1 MNWDDALNQKST
13 EVYIIH
19 SVRSVC
25 RFLCFAF
32 YVHVIVDKLARV
44 HLYWF
49 MCWLFSH
56 LIDDLK
62 NKSLVQ
68 TVICLLNQ
76 HDYFQTNKNSRGASV
91 YLLSGPECLL
101 PLLLFHVF
109 AQEQMKFC
117 MFVRSGE
124 NVHVSLVWHT
134 ESREWLTCD
143 SATSTWFELHEWN
156 LVHTC
161 NMLRWSKKSA
171 GQLNPNPTGTL
182 NWRCHFGN
190 FLALLPTPPGDFIGS
205 P

>member
-1 MNWDDALNQKST
+1 MFMLSLINLPEFTFIGSCAD
-13 EVYIIH
+13 Y
-19 SVRSVC
+19 
-25 RFLCFAF
+25 FLTWSM
-32 YVHVIVDKLARV
+32 IWKK
-44 HLYWF
+44 
-49 MCWLFSH
+49 
-56 LIDDLK
+56 K
-62 NKSLVQ
+62 NLVQ
-68 TVICLLNQ
+68 TVICFLNQ
-76 HDYFQTNKNSRGASV
+76 HDYFQTNKNSRGTSV
-91 YLLSGPECLL
+91 HLLSGPECLL

-124 NVHVSLVWHT
+124 NVHGSLVWHT
-134 ESREWLTCD
+134 ESREWLTLD
-143 SATSTWFELHEWN
+143 STTSTWFELHEWN

-190 FLALLPTPPGDFIGS
+190 FLALLPTPPGHFIGS